1 MLLERMEKMN
11 RLRELRV
18 KKGLLQS
25 DIAKVINKT
34 DRAVG
39 QYEREERDPSSET
52 WIKLAEFFDVSLDYL
67 LGKTK
72 SKKNENKIDD
82 VINEEMIGMS
92 KEEYNKLPSEQKKQI
107 RDFALFVK
115 NQYEKNKNK

>member
-92 KEEYNKLPSEQKKQI
+92 KEEYNKLPYEQKKQI

>member
-1 MLLERMEKMN
+1 MN